1 MQMVDMARKP
11 EKTEDMASPVMIEQS
26 IYPYGLSISLTQDE
40 LEKLDLQP
48 DCQVGDM
55 IHIAAMAK
63 VTSISQYETTENSN
77 CRIEL
82 QITHM
87 ALEDEDKEEVAP
99 KPRFKIRPEK
109 FYKD

>member
-1 MQMVDMARKP
+1 MQMIDMAREP
-11 EKTEDMASPVMIEQS
+11 EKTEPDIAMTVPEQS
-26 IYPYGLSISLTQDE
+26 IYPYGLCISLTQDE
-40 LEKLDLQP
+40 LEKLQLEP

-63 VTSISQYETTENSN
+63 VTSISQYETTESSN

-87 ALEDEDKEEVAP
+87 ALEDEDQEEVAP

-109 FYKD
+109 FYKG